1 VDISSYAA
9 PGGPVTVRA
18 VDSTGDALIE
28 AVIAAC
34 QRGHP
39 RLKVADGNLDAQ
51 RLARSVT
58 NTAAV
63 YREHGYTRRDATRLR
78 PILRDDLRRFGL
90 HDGGC
95 DDELLDWL
103 MTFIAAT
110 ALRGNRP

>member
-1 VDISSYAA
+1 VDSDGIA
-9 PGGPVTVRA
+9 GPDGQVTVRSM
-18 VDSTGDALIE
+18 DSARDLLIE
-28 AVIAAC
+28 AAIDAC
-34 QRGHP
+34 RHGH
-39 RLKVADGNLDAQ
+39 LAIVATGDPDAV
-51 RLARSVT
+51 RLARSVA

-78 PILRDDLRRFGL
+78 SVLRDDLRRFGL

-95 DDELLDWL
+95 DDELLNWL